1 MEKVE
6 QQVRR
11 LDALV
16 TDLLAFSRP
25 SEPRVAPVRLEE
37 VARGVVELVQRDN
50 PGVVLKATG
59 MGGARADQNLVH
71 QILLNLVL
79 NAVQALDGPGRVDV
93 IISDGRVIINDDG
106 PGIPVEN
113 LDRIFQPF
121 FTTRTRGTGLGLA
134 ISRKAATSMGGR
146 ITLGHGP
153 LAGAAFVLELPTA

>member
-25 SEPRVAPVRLEE
+25 SEPRISTVRLDE
-37 VARGVVELVQRDN
+37 VTRTVVELVQRDH
-50 PGVVLKATG
+50 PLVSLRATG
-59 MGGARADQNLVH
+59 MGLARADPNLVH

-79 NAVQALDGPGRVDV
+79 NAVQALDGPGRVEV
-93 IISDGRVIINDDG
+93 LLSDGHVVVNDDG
-106 PGIPVEN
+106 AGIAPEN

-134 ISRKAATSMGGR
+134 ISRKAAVSMGGR
-146 ITLGHGP
+146 LILGQGP
-153 LAGAAFVLELPTA
+153 LPGAAFVLELPTA